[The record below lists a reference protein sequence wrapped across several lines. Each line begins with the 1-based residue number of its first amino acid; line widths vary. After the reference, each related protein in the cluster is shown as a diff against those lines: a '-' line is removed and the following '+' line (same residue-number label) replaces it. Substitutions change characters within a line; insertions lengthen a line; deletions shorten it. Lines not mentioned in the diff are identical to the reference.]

1 MHIWAGISYFGKT
14 SLFTFTETLTAAL
27 YKEILETTML
37 PAAKKMFGNRNWLF
51 QQDSDPKHTA
61 KLIRKFFQK
70 QKVKYMARDDWPPNS
85 PDLNPIENLWSV
97 VASGVRQRDPK
108 S

>member
-1 MHIWAGISYFGKT
+1 M
-14 SLFTFTETLTAAL
+14 FTEILTATL
-27 YKEILETTML
+27 YKEILETAML
-37 PAAKKMFGNRNWLF
+37 PAAKEMFGRRAWLF

-61 KLIRKFFQK
+61 KL
-70 QKVKYMARDDWPPNS
+70 VKKLLEKKKITYMPRDDWPPNS

-108 S
+108 SLDQLKEVIGDE